1 MLTFGAVAGR
11 ARRRRSARQTFHES
25 GVSVEAPV
33 TGRPIS
39 PRGLQTLFAPTPYRF
54 AMQQPGDAPSRSD
67 GRHFSRRRTR
77 LRPVKLAD
85 LSRRFLDEGTLF
97 DESKGG
103 ARIRRCTGRPLPP
116 RFLVLDE
123 IELKLL
129 PVAVVWINGY
139 EIGVRFVGAG
149 ITPNRTEIRRL
160 TGRYYAL
167 PE

>member
-1 MLTFGAVAGR
+1 M
-11 ARRRRSARQTFHES
+11 
-25 GVSVEAPV
+25 P
-33 TGRPIS
+33 PI
-39 PRGLQTLFAPTPYRF
+39 T
-54 AMQQPGDAPSRSD
+54 SRSD

-129 PVAVVWINGY
+129 PVAVVWINGC
-139 EIGVRFVGAG
+139 EIGVRLVPAR
-149 ITPNRTEIRRL
+149 IATSRAELRRPA
-160 TGRYYAL
+160 GRYYAL